1 MARNGGCGYDS
12 ITMAS
17 GTRISPAIFAA
28 RDKLTQGR
36 QRLRQQHDSG
46 SLGVQ
51 VSLQLTQLLDETLL
65 DLYQWALTELW
76 DEEGISLVGQV
87 ALVAHGGYGR
97 ADVAPYSDVDLML
110 LHGGLKE
117 QSLTP
122 LVRKFTN
129 AIYDTGLQ
137 LGFTVRTIAQACEM
151 ARNDATVLTALAE
164 SRLLSGEESLFARF
178 MERFRRESTRSYRT
192 SIEAIERAREEER
205 NKYGET
211 VYLLEPNV
219 KRSRGGLR
227 DIQHVRWLGFARY
240 GECDP
245 ESLHQL
251 GHLSQAD
258 WRRLRDAREFLLR
271 LRNELHFADGKSQ
284 DVLERSEQMR
294 IAGLW
299 GYQTRGGLLAV
310 EQFMQD
316 YFRHTENVR
325 DAATHFL
332 ENVRPGS
339 PVKAILEPLLS
350 HRADQDFRV
359 GPSSIRASS
368 RGAARLRGNLAEVL
382 RLMVLSAL
390 YDKPIAHDTW
400 EAVRTE
406 MDRRS
411 EEPEAPLSAEARGL
425 FLDLLAQ
432 PAQLGPLLRRLH
444 RLRVLEQIIPDM
456 QHARCL
462 LQFNSYHKFTVDEHS
477 LRAVEAVTDLVTEK
491 GPLGDAYRAVK
502 NKRVLHLAALLHDL
516 GKGYEEDH
524 SEVGRRIALET
535 AQRLEL
541 PPDEAEAL
549 AFLVH
554 KHLRMSNIAQ
564 QHDIHDD
571 RVVVPFAAEVGSPE
585 LLRKLYVLTCADISA
600 VGPGTLNAWRR
611 QLLTDLFFHTLELI
625 SSGSPEETADLRVRE
640 KRQAVTALVQSRPD
654 AAWWRRQVEILPAGI
669 LFSTEPA
676 RIVSELSRLQELP
689 RQDAIAWGRYVPQ
702 RKAVEYA
709 VGTHEEI
716 TPGIFYKLTGALSS
730 RGQRI
735 LSAEIHTLADGLVLD
750 HFYVED
756 RDFDGPPPQERIDE
770 ICGALICALKDSSEK
785 PPEFRRTWQA
795 QQRETTAT
803 LNRVP
808 TQVRI
813 DNATSDRATVVAV
826 FTYDRMGLL
835 YSIAKSLFD
844 LGLSVTRAKIGT
856 RLDQVVDVFYVTDSS
871 TGAKLPDGPRLEE
884 IRSRLLQDLE
894 PAIEFAASI

>member
-1 MARNGGCGYDS
+1 
-12 ITMAS
+12 MAS

-28 RDKLTQGR
+28 RDKLAQGR
-36 QRLRQQHDSG
+36 LRLRRQHETG

-51 VSLQLTQLLDETLL
+51 VSLQLTQLLDEVLL
-65 DLYQWALTELW
+65 DLYQWALTELYHQ
-76 DEEGISLVGQV
+76 EGVSLVGQV

-97 ADVAPYSDVDLML
+97 ADIAPFSDVDLML
-110 LHGGLKE
+110 LHSGIKE
-117 QSLTP
+117 NSLTP

-129 AIYDTGLQ
+129 AIYDAGLQ
-137 LGFTVRTIAQACEM
+137 LGCTVRTIPQACEA
-151 ARNDATVLTALAE
+151 ARNDATILTALAE
-164 SRLLSGEESLFARF
+164 SRLLSGEETLFAKF
-178 MERFRRESTRSYRT
+178 MERFRRESMRGYRS
-192 SIEAIERAREEER
+192 SIGAIERAREEER

-219 KRSRGGLR
+219 KRSRGALR

-271 LRNELHFADGKSQ
+271 LRNELHFTSGKAQ

-294 IAGLW
+294 IAQLW
-299 GYQTRGGLLAV
+299 GYQNRPGLLGV
-310 EQFMQD
+310 EQFMRD

-350 HRADQDFRV
+350 HRADNDFRV
-359 GPSSIRASS
+359 GPTSIRASS
-368 RGAARLRGNLAEVL
+368 RGMERLRGNLAEIL

-400 EAVRTE
+400 EAIRTE
-406 MDRRS
+406 MDRRADDA
-411 EEPEAPLSAEARGL
+411 EELLSPEARKL

-477 LRAVEAVTDLVTEK
+477 LRAVEAVTALTNEK
-491 GPLGDAYRAVK
+491 GPLGDAYRTIK

-524 SEVGRRIALET
+524 SEIGRRIALET
-535 AQRLEL
+535 AERLEL
-541 PPDEAEAL
+541 PEDEAESL

-585 LLRKLYVLTCADISA
+585 LLRKLYVLTCADITA

-611 QLLTDLFFHTLELI
+611 QLLTDLYFHTLELI
-625 SSGSPEETADLRVRE
+625 SSGSPEEKADLRVRE
-640 KRQAVTALVQSRPD
+640 KRQAVFALIDARPD
-654 AAWWRRQVEILPAGI
+654 AVWWRRQLEILPAGI
-669 LFSTEPA
+669 LFSTEPQ
-676 RIVSELSRLQELP
+676 RIVSELSRLQQLS
-689 RQDAIAWGRYVPQ
+689 RRDAVAWGRYVPQ
-702 RKAVEYA
+702 RKAVEYV
-709 VGTHEEI
+709 VGTYEEI

-730 RGQRI
+730 HGQRI

-756 RDFDGPPPQERIDE
+756 RDFDGPPPQERVDE
-770 ICGALICALKDSSEK
+770 ICSSLVAALKDGSEK
-785 PPEFRRTWQA
+785 PPEFRRIWQM

-813 DNATSDRATVVAV
+813 DNDTSDRATVIAV

-856 RLDQVVDVFYVTDSS
+856 RLDQVVDVFYVTDSM
-871 TGAKLPDGPRLEE
+871 TGAKLPDGPRLDE
-884 IRSRLLQDLE
+884 IRSKLLQELE